1 MTFTVIARDPA
12 DDAVGICLATSPFG
26 VASRCPHILGGV
38 GAISSQCHSNP
49 WLGRIGLSLLGDG
62 VAPARALEILR
73 AYDENFEYR
82 QVGLMTPGGALA
94 VHSGRHG
101 KDYTGHMTGENFIVM
116 GNGLKDR
123 GVVEAMHAAYL
134 GASGESFE
142 ERLMQTVEAGFRA
155 GGEPIGQRSA
165 GMLVA
170 APDRHPRV
178 RLQVDAVPILPED
191 GGDAVLELRRVFDIY
206 KPLIPYYSDFWPDHP
221 QVQWKD
227 WLKDLD
233 TAS

>member
-26 VASRCPHILGGV
+26 VASRCPHIQGGV

-49 WLGRIGLSLLGDG
+49 RLGQIGLCLLRNG
-62 VAPARALEILR
+62 VAPADAIEVLR
-73 AYDENFEYR
+73 ASDENFEYR
-82 QVGLMTPGGALA
+82 QVGIVTPDGALA

-101 KDYTGHMTGENFIVM
+101 KAYTGHKTGEGFLVM
-116 GNGLKDR
+116 GNGLKDG
-123 GVVEAMHAAYL
+123 GVIEAMYEGFL
-134 GASGESFE
+134 QASGESFE
-142 ERLMQTVEAGFRA
+142 ERLMRTIEAGYQA

-165 GMLVA
+165 GMIVA
-170 APDRHPRV
+170 APSGHPRV
-178 RLQVDAVPILPED
+178 RLQVDAVPVLPED

-206 KPLIPYYSDFWPDHP
+206 KPLIPYYSDYWPTHP
-221 QVQWKD
+221 QVHWTE

-233 TAS
+233 EAS